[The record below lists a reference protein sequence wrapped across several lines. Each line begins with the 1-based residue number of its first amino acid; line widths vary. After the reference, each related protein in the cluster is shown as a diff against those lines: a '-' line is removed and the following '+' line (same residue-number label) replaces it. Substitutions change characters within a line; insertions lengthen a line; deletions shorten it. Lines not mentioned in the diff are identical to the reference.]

1 MYFCRLT
8 FGKLRSCFSCGL
20 APPAGQWQNWLY
32 GCQFENRCQTVYHN
46 VFISPEFIKWK
57 ENYFSLRNYLLDIN
71 SFYWVAVVSC
81 TFVFVI
87 CMPGSL
93 FVLVLK
99 FWDYNVPQTSRLIVN
114 KPFWNI
120 KSYINGFHNIPL
132 HYNAGDMYEVRYEV
146 QIMQVPCSA
155 RGIQGPLWTQSLCQ
169 RLTPL
174 RDVRREKYK

>member
-99 FWDYNVPQTSRLIVN
+99 YREDQGCSPSEVEDPQVYGLQWPVWAFGGPRSRKYFFYYDSCHRTKTL
-114 KPFWNI
+114 
-120 KSYINGFHNIPL
+120 
-132 HYNAGDMYEVRYEV
+132 R
-146 QIMQVPCSA
+146 
-155 RGIQGPLWTQSLCQ
+155 QSF
-169 RLTPL
+169 
-174 RDVRREKYK
+174 YH